1 MSCRLNPHVKLIAH
15 PEAITPNNAL
25 TLLTDQDIVIDCTDR
40 PLTRYLLSD
49 ASVLRGIP
57 LVSGA
62 AISSSGQ
69 WAVYG
74 GSTRKGKKRAC
85 YRCMW
90 PAIIGDGGGMCSEV
104 GVWGP
109 ITGLVGCGMAGE
121 ALRLIVGND
130 GQSCGLHFESRKTTS

>member
-1 MSCRLNPHVKLIAH
+1 MSRRLNPHVKLIAR
-15 PEAITPNNAL
+15 PEAISPNNAL
-25 TLLTDQDIVIDCTDR
+25 TLLADHDVVIDCTDR

-49 ASVLRGIP
+49 ASVLRDVP

-74 GSTRKGKKRAC
+74 GNTRKGKKRAC

-90 PAIIGDGGGMCSEV
+90 PAIVGDGGGKCSEV

-109 ITGLVGCGMAGE
+109 IPGLVGCGMAGE
-121 ALRLIVGND
+121 VLRLIIGND
-130 GQSCGLHFESRKTTS
+130 SQP